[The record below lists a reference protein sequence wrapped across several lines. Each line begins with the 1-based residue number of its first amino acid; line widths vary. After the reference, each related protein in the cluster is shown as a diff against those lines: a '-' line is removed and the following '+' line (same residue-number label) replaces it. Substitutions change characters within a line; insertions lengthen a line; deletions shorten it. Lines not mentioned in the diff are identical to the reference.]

1 MYWYT
6 LLVFASIFWLPVH
19 LSYKRDVMMS
29 NVNGPRTCVI
39 RVLCSG
45 KQYVPDVRLSSMGFS
60 LNVIEEPIPR
70 QLCV

>member
-1 MYWYT
+1 
-6 LLVFASIFWLPVH
+6 
-19 LSYKRDVMMS
+19 MMS

-45 KQYVPDVRLSSMGFS
+45 KQYMPDVRLSSMGFS